1 MVILL
6 SRVDHHKENRKMKR
20 SVKIM
25 CYCAGI
31 TALTSTLTIACGPY
45 FPWQLLDNRKA
56 TLLDLPATD
65 SFSQKVK
72 NLGSVTK
79 EEKKNLFSSDNLN
92 NEYSN
97 QTTCL
102 NTDDA
107 YKKAAILFHNK
118 QWDEAGEAFAILAYD
133 SNPAQQVCAKYT
145 LGRIE
150 AKLGHYEDAVQ
161 SFIGTAYLVAHGAPD
176 PLHLGISAYG
186 VAAGVIL
193 DQIGTRRIPS
203 LNSKDYSDAGITW
216 SVGPVKEDSLLQ
228 LQRAIDLYLKQV
240 KLGEDG
246 DVVSLIVILQGL
258 SDPENENAKLLLDQA
273 VRNPLLRK
281 LLLAY
286 VLTNEYNQVAYSK
299 AHTQNILNAFLKV
312 GLDPKSHFED
322 MGSLAAFAYQNNDME
337 KAKDFAEY
345 DWNRNQKALD
355 AWILAKIALRKGQKD
370 KAQEYYHQ
378 AIAHFNDDSLR
389 LGSKHRVQGERAVL
403 TLSQGNFV
411 QAMEELWPVR
421 DIYWG
426 DIVYLAENVLTPDE
440 LRQFVNIH
448 TQVPKDKKAVC
459 DKGIYDDNY
468 YDVDIIGDDSYAYT
482 LSGRSLALRYIL
494 ARRLMRERRL
504 QEAVPY
510 FVQPGDANCKDTPQH
525 VKIEQ
530 YYIKVTTD
538 MRKSFWATDRAKA
551 AWSAANLLNDY
562 GMELMG
568 TSGYP
573 DENPGHYSYGIGQ
586 IMGPKHNP
594 NNEPWSVPAEQ
605 VRTGASWPI
614 PNRRFH
620 YRYLAVEDILYATS
634 LIPHQ
639 SQAYAAMLCRA
650 NGWMQQTSN
659 YSYPDAIYYY
669 PNLDYDQAT
678 EQYKYNAQVS
688 DPKFAEAKS
697 RELYNIYLKSGP
709 AVPFAKDFGYDCP
722 EPQFG
727 TIPKLKRDLFW
738 KEVKTSLKFLK
749 GH

>member
-1 MVILL
+1 
-6 SRVDHHKENRKMKR
+6 
-20 SVKIM
+20 M

-56 TLLDLPATD
+56 TLLDLPTID

-72 NLGSVTK
+72 NLGSVTV
-79 EEKKNLFSSDNLN
+79 EEKKNLFSS
-92 NEYSN
+92 EYSN
-97 QTTCL
+97 QTTCP
-102 NTDDA
+102 NTDEA
-107 YKKAAILFHNK
+107 YKKAAILFQNK
-118 QWDEAGEAFAILAYD
+118 QWDEAGEAFAILAYN

-161 SFIGTAYLVAHGAPD
+161 SFLGTAYLVVHGAPD

-186 VAAGVIL
+186 EAAGVIL
-193 DQIGTRRIPS
+193 DQIGTRTTPLYNPRE
-203 LNSKDYSDAGITW
+203 YHQITSW
-216 SVGPVKEDSLLQ
+216 KVGPVKEDSLLQ
-228 LQRAIDLYLKQV
+228 LQRAVDLYLKQV
-240 KLGEDG
+240 QLGG
-246 DVVSLIVILQGL
+246 DELSLIVILQGL

-337 KAKDFAEY
+337 KAQDFAEY

-355 AWILAKIALRKGQKD
+355 AWILAKIALRKGQKE

-378 AIAHFNDDSLR
+378 AIAHFNDESLR
-389 LGSKHRVQGERAVL
+389 LGSKNRVQGERAVL

-440 LRQFVNIH
+440 LKQFVNLH

-459 DKGIYDDNY
+459 DRDIGEDYFDQKAAETSDYDYNIRYSFSSGYSLKG
-468 YDVDIIGDDSYAYT
+468 ST
-482 LSGRSLALRYIL
+482 MALRHVL
-494 ARRLMRERRL
+494 ARRLMRVGRL
-504 QEAVPY
+504 QEAIPY
-510 FVQPGDANCKDTPQH
+510 FVQIGDANCKDTPQH

-530 YYIKVTTD
+530 DYIKATTD

-551 AWSAANLLNDY
+551 AWKAANILRQH

-573 DENPGHYSYGIGQ
+573 DQNPGTYPEGIGQ
-586 IMGPKHNP
+586 IMGPKNNS

-605 VRTGASWPI
+605 VRTGVSWPI

-620 YRYLAVEDILYATS
+620 YRYLAVEDVLYATS

-650 NGWMQQTSN
+650 NGWMQYTSN
-659 YSYPDAIYYY
+659 YSAPDAIYYY
-669 PNLDYDQAT
+669 PNIKSDPNLDQDQTA
-678 EQYKYNAQVS
+678 EYMAYRYIVE

-697 RELYNIYLKSGP
+697 RELYNLYLKNGP
-709 AVPFAKDFGYDCP
+709 VVPFAKKFGYDCP
-722 EPQFG
+722 DPQFG
-727 TIPKLKRDLFW
+727 AIPKLKRDLFW
-738 KEVKTSLKFLK
+738 KEVRTSLKFLK

>member
-1 MVILL
+1 
-6 SRVDHHKENRKMKR
+6 MKR
-20 SVKIM
+20 SVKII

-31 TALTSTLTIACGPY
+31 TALTSTLTIACGPF
-45 FPWQLLDNRKA
+45 FPWQLLDNRKE
-56 TLLDLPATD
+56 TLLDLPTMD

-72 NLGSVTK
+72 NLGSVTV
-79 EEKKNLFSSDNLN
+79 EEKKNLFSS
-92 NEYSN
+92 EYSH
-97 QTTCL
+97 QTTCP
-102 NTDDA
+102 NTDEA

-118 QWDEAGEAFAILAYD
+118 QWDEAGEAFAILAYN

-161 SFIGTAYLVAHGAPD
+161 SFIGTAYLVTHGAPD

-186 VAAGVIL
+186 EAAGVIL
-193 DQIGTRRIPS
+193 DQIGTRTTPPYNPRE
-203 LNSKDYSDAGITW
+203 YQITNW
-216 SVGPVKEDSLLQ
+216 KVGPVKEDSLLQ
-228 LQRAIDLYLKQV
+228 LQRAVDLYLKQV
-240 KLGEDG
+240 QLGG
-246 DVVSLIVILQGL
+246 DELSLIVILQGL
-258 SDPENENAKLLLDQA
+258 SDPENENAKLLLNQA

-337 KAKDFAEY
+337 KAQDFAEY
-345 DWNRNQKALD
+345 DWNRNKKALD
-355 AWILAKIALRKGQKD
+355 AWILAKIALRKGQKN

-440 LRQFVNIH
+440 LKQFVNLH

-459 DKGIYDDNY
+459 DRDIGEDYFDQKAAETSDYDYNIRY
-468 YDVDIIGDDSYAYT
+468 SFS
-482 LSGRSLALRYIL
+482 SGYSLNGSVMALRHVL
-494 ARRLMRERRL
+494 ARRLMRVGRL
-504 QEAVPY
+504 QEAIPY
-510 FVQPGDANCKDTPQH
+510 FVQIGDANCKNIPQH

-530 YYIKVTTD
+530 DYIKATTD

-551 AWSAANLLNDY
+551 AWKAANILRQH

-573 DENPGHYSYGIGQ
+573 DQNPGTYPEGIGQ
-586 IMGPKHNP
+586 IMGPKNNS
-594 NNEPWSVPAEQ
+594 NNEPWSMPAEQ

-620 YRYLAVEDILYATS
+620 YRYLAVQDILYATS

-639 SQAYAAMLCRA
+639 SQAYAAMLCHA
-650 NGWMQQTSN
+650 NGWMQEASH

-669 PNLDYDQAT
+669 PNLNYDQAI
-678 EQYKYNAQVS
+678 EQYQYNGQVS
-688 DPKFAEAKS
+688 DPRFAEAKS
-697 RELYNIYLKSGP
+697 RELYNLYLKNGP
-709 AVPFAKDFGYDCP
+709 VVPFAKKFGYDCP
-722 EPQFG
+722 DPQFG
-727 TIPKLKRDLFW
+727 AIPKLKRNLFW
-738 KEVKTSLKFLK
+738 KEVKNSLKFLK
-749 GH
+749 GN